1 MRKSVAIVG
10 TLDSKGEEHFFL
22 KEVIE
27 SKGYST
33 ITIDIGTTGLS
44 NFPPDFSVSKLINI
58 KEAERSRMVEA
69 VIEKARE
76 IVLDLYHKGE
86 IGAII
91 SAGGGTG
98 TFMGT
103 SIMKILPLGVP
114 KFMVSTVAS
123 RDMSQTIG
131 TKDITIMHSVV
142 DMLGLNSISRLIL
155 TRAAGAICGM
165 MSVSRCLYKLV
176 S

>member
-10 TLDSKGEEHFFL
+10 TFDSKGEEHLFL

-33 ITIDIGTTGLS
+33 ITVDLGTTDGVTFS
-44 NFPPDFSVSKLINI
+44 PDFSVSKLLGIN
-58 KEAERSRMVEA
+58 EMERSHVIEA
-69 VIEKARE
+69 IIEKAIE
-76 IVLDLYHKGE
+76 LILDLFHQGK

-91 SAGGGTG
+91 SVGGGTG

-103 SIMKILPLGVP
+103 SVMKVLPLGVP

-142 DMLGLNSISRLIL
+142 DMLGRF
-155 TRAAGAICGM
+155 
-165 MSVSRCLYKLV
+165 VE
-176 S
+176 